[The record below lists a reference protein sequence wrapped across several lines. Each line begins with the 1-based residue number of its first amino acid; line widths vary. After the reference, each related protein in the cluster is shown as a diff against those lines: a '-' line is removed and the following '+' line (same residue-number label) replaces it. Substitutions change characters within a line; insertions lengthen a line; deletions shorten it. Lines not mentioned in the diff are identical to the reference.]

1 MAAIILLS
9 VAYTPVPPSMVV
21 VIDAGHG
28 GSDPGNL
35 GTQRYR
41 TTEKEVTL
49 DVALLLRRYIQERFP
64 DVKIVMTRERDEYP
78 SLQRRVA
85 MANETQAD
93 LFISIHCDAFDNPKA
108 RGSSTFVMGMHKS
121 EESLRVA
128 MRENAS
134 IFKEED
140 YETRYAGFNPD
151 DPDTYIALAL
161 KQSVYLNQSL
171 ELGSLIQSQFSN
183 RVGRKDRGVKQAG
196 YYVISFTNM
205 PSVLVELGFLTN
217 PEEEDFLNSENGKEL
232 MASAILRAFRT
243 YKEKHHPGPP
253 AIEPEPEPAPAR
265 PTPTEHEREPKP
277 ESKPEVAS
285 DHAAPQ
291 GLKPLTSPTY
301 RIQILASQD
310 PLSTD
315 DSRLRDVGPVVEYI
329 RNGLYKYAVG
339 AFDSSVE
346 ASLHKSE
353 IKRLGFE
360 DAFVVKFEGTTWEE
374 QGVKPLGKN

>member
-35 GTQRYR
+35 GTKRYR

-49 DVALLLRRYIQERFP
+49 DVALLLRQYIQERFP

-85 MANETQAD
+85 LANETQAD
-93 LFISIHCDAFDNPKA
+93 LFMSIHCDAFDNPQA

-134 IFKEED
+134 IYKEDD

-171 ELGSLIQSQFSN
+171 ELGSLIQSQFAN

-217 PEEEDFLNSENGKEL
+217 PEEEDFLNSKNGKEL
-232 MASAILRAFRT
+232 MASALLRAFRT

-253 AIEPEPEPAPAR
+253 AIEPEPAPAPA
-265 PTPTEHEREPKP
+265 PTPEAPQQSTSESAPEPTATEEREP
-277 ESKPEVAS
+277 
-285 DHAAPQ
+285 
-291 GLKPLTSPTY
+291 LKSPTY

-315 DSRLRDVGPVVEYI
+315 DSRLANVGPVVEYL

-346 ASLHKSE
+346 ASVRKSE
-353 IKRLGFE
+353 IQRMGYP
-360 DAFVVKFEGTTWEE
+360 DAFVVKFEGTTWEA

>member
-1 MAAIILLS
+1 
-9 VAYTPVPPSMVV
+9 MVV

-35 GTQRYR
+35 GTKRYQ

-49 DVALLLRRYIQERFP
+49 DVALLLRKYISERFP

-85 MANETQAD
+85 LANETQAD
-93 LFISIHCDAFDNPKA
+93 LFISIHCDAFDNPQA

-128 MRENAS
+128 MKENAS
-134 IFKEED
+134 IFQEDD

-171 ELGSLIQSQFSN
+171 ELGSLIQNQFAD

-217 PEEEDFLNSENGKEL
+217 PEEEDFLNSQNGKEL
-232 MASAILRAFRT
+232 MASALLRAFRT
-243 YKEKHHPGPP
+243 YKEKHHPGPSAQDPPP
-253 AIEPEPEPAPAR
+253 APQPEPQPAPESSSEPLAA
-265 PTPTEHEREPKP
+265 TPSATE
-277 ESKPEVAS
+277 
-285 DHAAPQ
+285 
-291 GLKPLTSPTY
+291 PLNSPTY

-315 DSRLRDVGPVVEYI
+315 DSRLVDVGPVVEYI

-339 AFDSSVE
+339 SFDSSVE
-346 ASLHKSE
+346 ASVQKSK
-353 IKRLGFE
+353 IQQQGFP

-374 QGVKPLGKN
+374 QGVKPLRKN

>member
-9 VAYTPVPPSMVV
+9 VSSAPVPPSMVV

-28 GSDPGNL
+28 GADPGNL
-35 GTQRYR
+35 GTKRYR

-49 DVALLLRRYIQERFP
+49 DVALLLRKYIQERFP
-64 DVKIVMTRERDEYP
+64 DVKIVMTREQDKYP

-85 MANETQAD
+85 LANESQAD
-93 LFISIHCDAFDNPKA
+93 LFISIHCDAFDNPEA

-128 MRENAS
+128 MKENAS
-134 IFKEED
+134 IYQEDD

-171 ELGSLIQSQFSN
+171 ELGSLIQNQFSD

-217 PEEEDFLNSENGKEL
+217 PEEEDFLNSQNGKEL
-232 MASAILRAFRT
+232 MASALLRAFRT
-243 YKEKHHPGPP
+243 YKEKHHPGPAP
-253 AIEPEPEPAPAR
+253 PEPAP
-265 PTPTEHEREPKP
+265 TPQPVSEAPAEPVA
-277 ESKPEVAS
+277 VAS
-285 DHAAPQ
+285 NPNASLA
-291 GLKPLTSPTY
+291 SPTY

-315 DSRLRDVGPVVEYI
+315 DTRLADVGPVVEYI
-329 RNGLYKYAVG
+329 RNGLFKYAVG
-339 AFDSSVE
+339 SFDSSVE
-346 ASLHKSE
+346 ASLQKSQ
-353 IKRLGFE
+353 IQNQGFP
-360 DAFVVKFEGTTWEE
+360 DAFVVKFEGKTWEE
-374 QGVKPLGKN
+374 QGVKPLAKN

>member
-9 VAYTPVPPSMVV
+9 VSFAPVPPSMVV

-28 GSDPGNL
+28 GADPGNL
-35 GTQRYR
+35 GTKRYR

-49 DVALLLRRYIQERFP
+49 DVALLLRKYIQERFP

-85 MANETQAD
+85 LANETQAD

-128 MRENAS
+128 MKENAS
-134 IFKEED
+134 IYQEDD

-171 ELGSLIQSQFSN
+171 ELGSLIQNQFSD

-217 PEEEDFLNSENGKEL
+217 PEEEDFLNTQNGKEL
-232 MASAILRAFRT
+232 MASALLRAFRT
-243 YKEKHHPGPP
+243 YKEKHHPGP
-253 AIEPEPEPAPAR
+253 AAPEPAPA
-265 PTPTEHEREPKP
+265 PKP
-277 ESKPEVAS
+277 AAEEPAEPVAAVS
-285 DHAAPQ
+285 NPNAP
-291 GLKPLTSPTY
+291 LASPTY

-315 DSRLRDVGPVVEYI
+315 DSRLAGVGPVVEYI

-339 AFDSSVE
+339 SFDSSVE
-346 ASLHKSE
+346 ASLQKSQ
-353 IKRLGFE
+353 IQNQGFT
-360 DAFVVKFEGTTWEE
+360 DAFVVKFEGKTWEE
-374 QGVKPLGKN
+374 QGVKPLAKN

>member
-1 MAAIILLS
+1 
-9 VAYTPVPPSMVV
+9 MVV

-28 GSDPGNL
+28 GADPGNL
-35 GTQRYR
+35 GTKRYR

-49 DVALLLRRYIQERFP
+49 DVALLLRKYISERFP
-64 DVKIVMTRERDEYP
+64 DVKIVMTRERDEFP
-78 SLQRRVA
+78 SLKKRVA
-85 MANETQAD
+85 IANETQAD
-93 LFISIHCDAFDNPKA
+93 LFISIHCDAFDNPQA

-128 MRENAS
+128 MKENAS
-134 IFKEED
+134 IYQEDD

-171 ELGSLIQSQFSN
+171 ELGSLIQNQFAD

-217 PEEEDFLNSENGKEL
+217 PEEEDFLNSQNGKEL
-232 MASAILRAFRT
+232 MASALLRAFRT

-253 AIEPEPEPAPAR
+253 AQEPTPAPEEQPEPMA
-265 PTPTEHEREPKP
+265 TTE
-277 ESKPEVAS
+277 STDA
-285 DHAAPQ
+285 
-291 GLKPLTSPTY
+291 PLTSPTY

-315 DSRLRDVGPVVEYI
+315 DSRLADVGPVVEYI

-339 AFDSSVE
+339 SFDSSVE
-346 ASLHKSE
+346 ASLQKSK
-353 IKRLGFE
+353 IQQRGFP

-374 QGVKPLGKN
+374 QGVKPLRKN

>member
-9 VAYTPVPPSMVV
+9 VSFAPVPPSMVV

-28 GSDPGNL
+28 GADPGNL
-35 GTQRYR
+35 GTKRYR

-49 DVALLLRRYIQERFP
+49 DVALLLRKYIQERFP

-85 MANETQAD
+85 LANETQAD

-128 MRENAS
+128 MKENAS
-134 IFKEED
+134 IYQEDD
-140 YETRYAGFNPD
+140 YETRYAGFNPN

-171 ELGSLIQSQFSN
+171 ELGSLIQNQFSD

-217 PEEEDFLNSENGKEL
+217 PEEEDFLNSQNGKEL
-232 MASAILRAFRT
+232 MASALLRAFRT
-243 YKEKHHPGPP
+243 YKEKHHPGP
-253 AIEPEPEPAPAR
+253 AAPEPAPA
-265 PTPTEHEREPKP
+265 PQPEPEEP
-277 ESKPEVAS
+277 AEPVA
-285 DHAAPQ
+285 AASNPNA
-291 GLKPLTSPTY
+291 PLASPTY

-315 DSRLRDVGPVVEYI
+315 DSRLAGVGPVVEYI

-339 AFDSSVE
+339 SYDSSVE
-346 ASLHKSE
+346 ASLQKSQ
-353 IKRLGFE
+353 IQNQGFP
-360 DAFVVKFEGTTWEE
+360 DAFVVKFEGKTWEE
-374 QGVKPLGKN
+374 QGVKPLTKN

>member
-9 VAYTPVPPSMVV
+9 VSFAPVPPSMVV

-28 GSDPGNL
+28 GADPGNL
-35 GTQRYR
+35 GTKRYR

-49 DVALLLRRYIQERFP
+49 DVALLLRKYIQERFP

-85 MANETQAD
+85 LANETQAD

-128 MRENAS
+128 MKENAS
-134 IFKEED
+134 IYQEDD

-171 ELGSLIQSQFSN
+171 ELGSLIQNQFSD

-217 PEEEDFLNSENGKEL
+217 PEEEDFLNSQNGKEL
-232 MASAILRAFRT
+232 MASALLRAFRT
-243 YKEKHHPGPP
+243 YKEKHHPGP
-253 AIEPEPEPAPAR
+253 AAPEPAPA
-265 PTPTEHEREPKP
+265 PQPAPEEPATPAAA
-277 ESKPEVAS
+277 AS
-285 DHAAPQ
+285 NPDAP
-291 GLKPLTSPTY
+291 LASPTY

-315 DSRLRDVGPVVEYI
+315 DSRLAHVGLVVEYI

-339 AFDSSVE
+339 SFDSSVE
-346 ASLHKSE
+346 ASLQKSQ
-353 IKRLGFE
+353 IQNQGFP
-360 DAFVVKFEGTTWEE
+360 DAFVVKFEGKTWEE
-374 QGVKPLGKN
+374 QGVKPLTKN

>member
-1 MAAIILLS
+1 
-9 VAYTPVPPSMVV
+9 MVV

-35 GTQRYR
+35 GTKRYR

-49 DVALLLRRYIQERFP
+49 DVALLLRQYIQERFP

-85 MANETQAD
+85 LANETQAD
-93 LFISIHCDAFDNPKA
+93 LFMSIHCDAFDNPQA

-128 MRENAS
+128 MKENAS
-134 IFKEED
+134 IYQEDD

-171 ELGSLIQSQFSN
+171 ELGSLIQNQFAD

-217 PEEEDFLNSENGKEL
+217 PEEEDFLNSQNGKEL
-232 MASAILRAFRT
+232 MASALLRAFRT

-253 AIEPEPEPAPAR
+253 ATEPAPAPEER
-265 PTPTEHEREPKP
+265 PEPVAATP
-277 ESKPEVAS
+277 SADAS
-285 DHAAPQ
+285 
-291 GLKPLTSPTY
+291 LSSPTY

-310 PLSTD
+310 PLSTEA
-315 DSRLRDVGPVVEYI
+315 SRLADVGPVVEYI

-339 AFDSSVE
+339 SFDSSVE
-346 ASLHKSE
+346 ASLQKSQ
-353 IKRLGFE
+353 IQNQGFP
-360 DAFVVKFEGTTWEE
+360 DAFVVKFEGKTWEE
-374 QGVKPLGKN
+374 QGVKPLTKN

>member
-1 MAAIILLS
+1 
-9 VAYTPVPPSMVV
+9 MVV

-28 GSDPGNL
+28 GADPGNL
-35 GTQRYR
+35 GTKRYR

-49 DVALLLRRYIQERFP
+49 DVALLLRKYISERFP
-64 DVKIVMTRERDEYP
+64 DVKIVMTRERDEFP
-78 SLQRRVA
+78 SLKKRVA
-85 MANETQAD
+85 IANETQAD
-93 LFISIHCDAFDNPKA
+93 LFISIHCDAFDNPQA

-128 MRENAS
+128 MKENAS
-134 IFKEED
+134 IYQEDD

-171 ELGSLIQSQFSN
+171 ELGSLIQNQFAD

-217 PEEEDFLNSENGKEL
+217 PEEEDFLNSQNGKEL
-232 MASAILRAFRT
+232 MASALLRAFRT

-253 AIEPEPEPAPAR
+253 AQEPTPAPEEQPEPVAE
-265 PTPTEHEREPKP
+265 TP
-277 ESKPEVAS
+277 SA
-285 DHAAPQ
+285 DA
-291 GLKPLTSPTY
+291 PLTSPTY

-315 DSRLRDVGPVVEYI
+315 DSRLADVGPVVEYI

-339 AFDSSVE
+339 SFDSSVE
-346 ASLHKSE
+346 ASLQKSK
-353 IKRLGFE
+353 IQQRGFP
-360 DAFVVKFEGTTWEE
+360 DAFVVKFEGMTWEE
-374 QGVKPLGKN
+374 QGVKPLRKN